1 MAGNVISKVTLFITA
16 KEDKRHLG
24 IIMFLNIEDF
34 CEENYMLE
42 EKLFNAGNLTHLSLN
57 WAVDIKQFQSKS
69 QLKFSRRLD
78 KLTLKIM

>member
-1 MAGNVISKVTLFITA
+1 MDGNVISKVTLFITA

-42 EKLFNAGNLTHLSLN
+42 KNYSTPATSHICLEIEL
-57 WAVDIKQFQSKS
+57 
-69 QLKFSRRLD
+69 
-78 KLTLKIM
+78 